1 MPRKLKRAIVLHSG
15 GIDST
20 VTAAVAKRDG
30 YELYMLH
37 FDYGQRTESK
47 ERSCFAAVG
56 KVLGV
61 KRQEISSVRYLQW
74 VGHSSLT
81 DSHIPVPHCETD
93 GIPTTY
99 VPFRNGIF
107 LSLAAAWAETI
118 HADAIYIGAMEED
131 GPGYPDT
138 TEAFIEAMEK
148 AINLGRRPESHCRIA
163 APIIHLSKAE
173 VIKLG
178 IELVV
183 PFGMTW
189 SCYESE
195 DEACGE
201 CQSCLMRKRA
211 FAEAG
216 MKDPIPY
223 KK

>member
-1 MPRKLKRAIVLHSG
+1 
-15 GIDST
+15 
-20 VTAAVAKRDG
+20 
-30 YELYMLH
+30 
-37 FDYGQRTESK
+37 
-47 ERSCFAAVG
+47 
-56 KVLGV
+56 
-61 KRQEISSVRYLQW
+61 
-74 VGHSSLT
+74 
-81 DSHIPVPHCETD
+81 
-93 GIPTTY
+93 
-99 VPFRNGIF
+99 
-107 LSLAAAWAETI
+107 
-118 HADAIYIGAMEED
+118 
-131 GPGYPDT
+131 PDT
-138 TEAFIEAMEK
+138 TEAFVKAMEK

>member
-1 MPRKLKRAIVLHSG
+1 MPKKLKRAVVLHSG

-20 VTAAVAKRDG
+20 ISAAVAKRDG

-47 ERSCFAAVG
+47 ERSCFAAIG
-56 KVLGV
+56 KVFGA
-61 KRQEISSVRYLQW
+61 KRQEISNVRYLHW

-81 DSHIPVPHCETD
+81 DEHIPVPHGEPE
-93 GIPTTY
+93 GIPSTY

-107 LSLAAAWAETI
+107 LSLAAAWAETV
-118 HADAIYIGAMEED
+118 HAEAIYIGAMEED

-138 TEAFIEAMEK
+138 TESFIVAMEK
-148 AINLGRRPESHCRIA
+148 AINLGRRPESKCKIV
-163 APIIHLSKAE
+163 APIIHMTKVE

-189 SCYESE
+189 SCYENE
-195 DEACGE
+195 DVACGE
-201 CQSCLMRKRA
+201 CQSCIMRQKA

-223 KK
+223 RK

>member
-1 MPRKLKRAIVLHSG
+1 MCIR
-15 GIDST
+15 DS
-20 VTAAVAKRDG
+20 
-30 YELYMLH
+30 
-37 FDYGQRTESK
+37 
-47 ERSCFAAVG
+47 
-56 KVLGV
+56 
-61 KRQEISSVRYLQW
+61 
-74 VGHSSLT
+74 
-81 DSHIPVPHCETD
+81 
-93 GIPTTY
+93 Y

-107 LSLAAAWAETI
+107 LALAAAWAETV
-118 HADAIYIGAMEED
+118 HAEAIYIGAMEED

-138 TEAFIEAMEK
+138 TEAFVEAMEV
-148 AINLGRRPESHCRIA
+148 AINLGRRPESHCKIA
-163 APIIHLSKAE
+163 APIIHMSKTE

-195 DEACGE
+195 DKACGE